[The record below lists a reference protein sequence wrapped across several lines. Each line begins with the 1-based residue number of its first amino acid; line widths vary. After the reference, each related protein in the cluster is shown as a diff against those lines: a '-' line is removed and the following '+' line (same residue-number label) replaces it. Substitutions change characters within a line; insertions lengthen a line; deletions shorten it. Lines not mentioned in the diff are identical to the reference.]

1 MLRLMP
7 RIELNVRIL
16 HIKNDSR
23 IWPEVWVLLLT
34 RIVAFLLLLSNVKG
48 VLIFNSELLNIPCI
62 FMYIHIYI
70 CIEITREKHDKY
82 MFMMKQETFKDNRV
96 GPKIFFFSKASRS

>member
-34 RIVAFLLLLSNVKG
+34 RIVAFLLLLSNVKS
-48 VLIFNSELLNIPCI
+48 VLIFNNELLNILYI
-62 FMYIHIYI
+62 FMYIHIY
-70 CIEITREKHDKY
+70 TY
-82 MFMMKQETFKDNRV
+82 
-96 GPKIFFFSKASRS
+96 

>member
-16 HIKNDSR
+16 HIKNDTR

-34 RIVAFLLLLSNVKG
+34 RIVGFYVT
-48 VLIFNSELLNIPCI
+48 V
-62 FMYIHIYI
+62 
-70 CIEITREKHDKY
+70 
-82 MFMMKQETFKDNRV
+82 V
-96 GPKIFFFSKASRS
+96 